1 MCLIYLL
8 FTKRS
13 INREENQI
21 VGALLTIPAVKTHNY
36 GRYLCRIE
44 NGNAAHRLEMSAW
57 LFGTPIICKDNSL
70 VPAIMLA
77 LGAVTLVILLMLLIK
92 YISVYVTIYHRRDK
106 KLCHSLDSSES
117 IRIREV
123 I

>member
-1 MCLIYLL
+1 MLDL
-8 FTKRS
+8 F
-13 INREENQI
+13 NREDDQI
-21 VGALLTIPAVKTHNY
+21 VGALLKIPLVKLHNY

-44 NGNAAHRLEMSAW
+44 SGNAAHRLEMSAW
-57 LFGTPIICKDNSL
+57 LFGTPIQARDDSL
-70 VPAIMLA
+70 MPAIMLA
-77 LGAVTLVILLMLLIK
+77 LGAVTLIIILMLAIK
-92 YISVYVTIYHRRDK
+92 YTSVYVTMYHRRDK

>member
-1 MCLIYLL
+1 M
-8 FTKRS
+8 
-13 INREENQI
+13 
-21 VGALLTIPAVKTHNY
+21 TIPTVKVHNY

-57 LFGTPIICKDNSL
+57 LFGTPIHARDDSL
-70 VPAIMLA
+70 MPALVLA
-77 LGAVTLVILLMLLIK
+77 LSAVTLIILLMFAIK
-92 YISVYVTIYHRRDK
+92 YISVYVTSYHRRDK
-106 KLCHSLDSSES
+106 KLCHSTNSSES